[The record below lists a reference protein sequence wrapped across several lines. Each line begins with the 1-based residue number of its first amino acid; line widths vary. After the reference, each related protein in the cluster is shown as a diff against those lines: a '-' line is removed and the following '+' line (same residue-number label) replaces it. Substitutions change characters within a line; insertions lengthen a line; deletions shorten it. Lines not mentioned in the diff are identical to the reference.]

1 VAGAPGLG
9 DGALDDKKKLIN
21 DWVDD
26 FVNSQPADEQVGLV
40 WTRVVSCSNAF
51 CAWQG

>member
-1 VAGAPGLG
+1 MAWRWG
-9 DGALDDKKKLIN
+9 LDDKKKLIN
-21 DWVDD
+21 DWVND